1 MTIFTHPDEPGRNVS
16 VRDDQSTTDMQSSTT
31 IYNNKQQRSGPVR
44 AAHIRIPEE
53 QKYLKK
59 SIPNQQLQPTR

>member
-1 MTIFTHPDEPGRNVS
+1 MTVFTHPDEAGRNAS
-16 VRDDQSTTDMQSSTT
+16 MRDDQSTDLQSSTT
-31 IYNNKQQRSGPVR
+31 IYNNSKQQRSGPVR

-59 SIPNQQLQPTR
+59 SIPNQ